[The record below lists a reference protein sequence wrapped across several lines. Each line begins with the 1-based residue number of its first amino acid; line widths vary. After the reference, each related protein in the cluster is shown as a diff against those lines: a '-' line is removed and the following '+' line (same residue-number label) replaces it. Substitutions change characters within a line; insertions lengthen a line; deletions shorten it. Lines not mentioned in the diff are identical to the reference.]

1 VYRSEIRYITLR
13 KKTKRQVSENTLFRK
28 KYEPK
33 KDEVG
38 NLGYYKYIMKNF
50 ILDVGLIMWSG

>member
-1 VYRSEIRYITLR
+1 
-13 KKTKRQVSENTLFRK
+13 VSENTLFRK
-28 KYEPK
+28 KYEPE

-50 ILDVGLIMWSG
+50 MLDMGVMMR